1 MPFKIVRND
10 LTKMKVDAI
19 VNTANPDPLIGDGTD
34 RAVYEA
40 AGADRLLEARR
51 KIGKIGRGQAAI
63 TPAFG
68 LNAKYIIH
76 TVGPVWVD
84 GRQGEPILLR
94 SCYRQSLRLA
104 GRYGCQSLA
113 FPLISTGTYGFPREL
128 ALKIVN
134 EVVRDFLDQD
144 KRDMMI
150 YLVVFDQES
159 ARISNSLYAGLASY
173 IDDHY
178 VREREKREYETDRAL
193 KVPSPYARR
202 AIGKTNRVW
211 REHSWPDKDEAW
223 SDKSQALPGKTEA
236 WSDETEDWPEE
247 SEILSDEKENWSEE
261 SETLSDEMESF
272 SEKRASFSEETESWH
287 GFYQKD
293 VIEAPDFD
301 DLESDDLDDF
311 LSTSPGTPVQKKL
324 SIWKSEKKTGKKRS
338 LEDVLSH
345 SEETFQT
352 MLLRLIQEKGL
363 TNPQVYNKANLH
375 KKLFSKIKKDVI
387 YHPKKNTAVA
397 LALALELNL
406 DQTKDLIGRAG
417 FALSPSSKFD
427 LAISYFIEN
436 GIYDLFTV
444 EELLF
449 SHDLGTLSNY

>member
-1 MPFKIVRND
+1 MPFKILRND

-19 VNTANPDPLIGDGTD
+19 VNTANPEPIIGDGTD

-40 AGADRLLEARR
+40 AGPHQLLEARR

-68 LNAKYIIH
+68 LDAKYIIH

-84 GRQGEPILLR
+84 GRQGEDILLK
-94 SCYRQSLRLA
+94 SCYQESLKLA
-104 GRYGCQSLA
+104 DRNGCKSLA

-128 ALKIVN
+128 ALRIVN
-134 EVVRDFLDQD
+134 QVVKDFLDKDQ
-144 KRDMMI
+144 RDMMI

-159 ARISNSLYAGLASY
+159 TRISSSLYAGLASY

-178 VREREKREYETDRAL
+178 VKEKEKIEYESDRSDRIPEGMPSYGRQSIGSAARDRTRDRRKKAWARKSEAVFEKNKSWETEAISWEEKEEAEFL
-193 KVPSPYARR
+193 KDQA
-202 AIGKTNRVW
+202 
-211 REHSWPDKDEAW
+211 EDW
-223 SDKSQALPGKTEA
+223 SDLYRK
-236 WSDETEDWPEE
+236 EE
-247 SEILSDEKENWSEE
+247 IIGMK
-261 SETLSDEMESF
+261 
-272 SEKRASFSEETESWH
+272 
-287 GFYQKD
+287 
-293 VIEAPDFD
+293 
-301 DLESDDLDDF
+301 SDDLD
-311 LSTSPGTPVQKKL
+311 TSLPAYPGTDWKEKPKEKL
-324 SIWKSEKKTGKKRS
+324 SIWKTDKKAGKKRS
-338 LEDVLSH
+338 LEDVLSQ

-352 MLLRLIQEKGL
+352 MLLRLIREKGM
-363 TNPQVYNKANLH
+363 TNPQVYKKANLD
-375 KKLFSKIKKDVI
+375 KKLFSKIKKDVN